1 MLNAAYNK
9 IQIEKNRQQA
19 APPTTPYVIKFR
31 SDTITYNV
39 AEQIECSKNEFA
51 NGHF

>member
-1 MLNAAYNK
+1 MLRTMRFK
-9 IQIEKNRQQA
+9 LKKNRQQA

-31 SDTITYNV
+31 SDTITYNE
-39 AEQIECSKNEFA
+39 AEQIECTKNEFA